1 MATNEQI
8 QKKWDD
14 LEAWR
19 AARIANLADSYSKGT
34 ISVKEFLHDVR
45 QAMLP

>member
-1 MATNEQI
+1 MTTFEQVN
-8 QKKWDD
+8 KRWDD

-19 AARIANLADSYSKGT
+19 AARIANLADAYSKGQ